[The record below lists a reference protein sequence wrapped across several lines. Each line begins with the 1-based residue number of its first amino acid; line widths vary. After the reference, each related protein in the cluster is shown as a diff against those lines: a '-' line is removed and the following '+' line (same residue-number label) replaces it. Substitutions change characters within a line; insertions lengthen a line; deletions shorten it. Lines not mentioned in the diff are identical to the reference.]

1 MMNAPTLKL
10 KMKKSQA
17 AIEFVIFVGVAVLVL
32 MAYFWI
38 SNNYINMTYKQ
49 REIISGSDL
58 VKELKNEINLAARV
72 ENNYNRHFKLPLS
85 INGLDYSVSVN
96 GREVA
101 VTIGDD
107 EYVGLLSVEIEDEK
121 KFNSG
126 ETILITKSE
135 DKVSLTKA

>member
-58 VKELKNEINLAARV
+58 VKELKNE
-72 ENNYNRHFKLPLS
+72 NRATMASTGSFLS
-85 INGLDYSVSVN
+85 SIIV
-96 GREVA
+96 
-101 VTIGDD
+101 
-107 EYVGLLSVEIEDEK
+107 
-121 KFNSG
+121 
-126 ETILITKSE
+126 
-135 DKVSLTKA
+135 

>member
-1 MMNAPTLKL
+1 MNAPTLKL

-58 VKELKNEINLAARV
+58 VKELKNEINLAAMV

>member
-1 MMNAPTLKL
+1 
-10 KMKKSQA
+10 MKKSQA

-58 VKELKNEINLAARV
+58 VKELKNEINLAAMV

>member
-58 VKELKNEINLAARV
+58 VKELKNEINLAAMV

>member
-1 MMNAPTLKL
+1 
-10 KMKKSQA
+10 MKKSQA